1 MWNILFLFQGLLFVS
16 LLYIVFKSKQRI
28 ESVENKM
35 FNIMTIENIITFIT
49 EILLQISLRTFGG
62 QDLLSI
68 TIILARLYLVGLYV
82 WFCYFS
88 IYTYY
93 ITRIKKYEEEDK
105 KNKSYKTS
113 IIALYTSIT
122 VGTLLFLTLP
132 IKIMNQE
139 NNIYSYGPSVDLLKA
154 SIGLVSVLWLF
165 LLLKSRKDIKNKQY
179 APIYIV
185 IILLIVNVIL
195 QTVNPSILI
204 ATFTLGFTLY
214 IMFFTIE
221 NPDLRMIQ
229 QLELAKE
236 QADQANRAKTDFLS
250 SMSHEIRTPLNAISG
265 FSDCILEANT
275 LDEAKEN
282 AKDIVDASNTLL
294 EIVNGILDVSKIE
307 AGKMDIVCS
316 PYDSK
321 AVFSELAK
329 LITPRMNDKGLD
341 FSYYIA
347 PDIPKTLYGDHA
359 NLKKVVTNLLSNACK
374 YTDKGF
380 VRYEVNC
387 VNMNDYTRLIIS
399 VEDSGRGIKKQN
411 IDKMFTKFQRL
422 EEDRNTTI
430 EGTGLGLAI
439 TKQLTELMG
448 GKIIVHTIYGKGS
461 KFTVVIN
468 QKVSEKEII
477 EEKKYKT
484 TLDLHDVKILIVDDT
499 VLNLKVAKKIL
510 ENYNANDITT
520 CESGFDCLDKIN
532 SGEVYDI
539 ILLDDMMPKM
549 SGVETL
555 KKLKEIPGFNIPVI
569 ALTANAITG
578 MREKYLSDGFSNYLA
593 KPIEKEELIK
603 VINECLGRV
612 VTEQMPIVKEDEDN
626 ESSEEVEENKN
637 EIIPVEDNIEEELG
651 KKLDLTFSS
660 EDTRLDK
667 YKLNVD
673 HIDKF
678 EMVNKIETIPVVDI
692 NIPIKSTVYDR
703 KYLEDNGVDVSHAL
717 ELLGDMD
724 MYNSTVNDFLD
735 DIDEKWNRIVEYK
748 NSSDMSNYAI
758 EVHSLKSDSKY
769 LGLMKLADIAYQH
782 ELQSKDNNINYVNS
796 NFQELENQY
805 KKDLE
810 IIKNYSRNN

>member
-49 EILLQISLRTFGG
+49 EILLQISLHTFGG
-62 QDLLSI
+62 QDLLS
-68 TIILARLYLVGLYV
+68 IILARLYLVGLYV

-139 NNIYSYGPSVDLLKA
+139 NNIYSYGPAVDLLKA

-165 LLLKSRKDIKNKQY
+165 LLLKSRNDIKNKQY

-236 QADQANRAKTDFLS
+236 QADKANRAKTDFLS

-265 FSDCILEANT
+265 FSDCILDAGS

-484 TLDLHDVKILIVDDT
+484 TLNLHDVKILIVDDT

-532 SGEVYDI
+532 SGDVYDI

-555 KKLKEIPGFNIPVI
+555 KELKEIPGFNIPVI

-578 MREKYLSDGFSNYLA
+578 MREKYLSEGFSNYLA

-612 VTEQMPIVKEDEDN
+612 VTEQMPIVKEDEN
-626 ESSEEVEENKN
+626 NGSSEEVEENKN

-660 EDTRLDK
+660 EDTRFDK

>member
-477 EEKKYKT
+477 EENKYKT

-555 KKLKEIPGFNIPVI
+555 KELKEIPGFNIPVI